1 MFSIVIPL
9 YNKELSIGN
18 TIQSVLNQTYQD
30 YEIIIVNDGS
40 TDNSLHVVEQI
51 NDSRIRIITKPN
63 GGVSSA
69 RNRGIKESKR
79 DWIAFLDGDDLWEKY
94 HLEEIKKMMQVYPN
108 EKVYVTSFE
117 YSNGSKLFRH
127 PRTTN
132 IFKIDNY
139 FKEAIKERL
148 IWTSIVVVHKS
159 CFNKTGVF
167 NEQLNRGEDLDLWT
181 RLARSFDIVKS
192 RKVTAIYR
200 IDAENRSNISFDLE
214 KSRVYNYNFLS
225 ATSQDEVIYYKKQIT
240 SSLKG
245 LLIKRDIKQ
254 FLKLIMKHS
263 KNISLLDIL
272 KS

>member
-1 MFSIVIPL
+1 MFSVVIPL

-18 TIQSVLNQTYQD
+18 TVQSVLNQTYQD
-30 YEIIIVNDGS
+30 YEIVIVNDGS
-40 TDNSLHVVEQI
+40 TDNSLQVVEKI
-51 NDSRIRIITKPN
+51 NDSRIRIINKPN

-79 DWIAFLDGDDLWEKY
+79 DWIAFLDGDDLWEKD
-94 HLEEIKKMMQVYPN
+94 HLEEIKKMMHVYPN

-167 NEQLNRGEDLDLWT
+167 NEQLNRGEDLDLWA
-181 RLARSFDIVKS
+181 RLACEYSFVKS
-192 RKVTAIYR
+192 NKITA
-200 IDAENRSNISFDLE
+200 
-214 KSRVYNYNFLS
+214 VYNLESENKLTIGKSNYNKSILS
-225 ATSQDEVIYYKKQIT
+225 IIDLRY
-240 SSLKG
+240 LKG
-245 LLIKRDIKQ
+245 EERKYFKNILYRRIISDIK
-254 FLKLIMKHS
+254 S
-263 KNISLLDIL
+263 LDIKEIML
-272 KS
+272 LLSKHNLQLFK

>member
-69 RNRGIKESKR
+69 RNRGIKEAKY
-79 DWIAFLDGDDLWEKY
+79 DWIAFLDGDDLWEKD
-94 HLEEIKKMMQVYPN
+94 HLEEITKMMQVYPN

-132 IFKIDNY
+132 I
-139 FKEAIKERL
+139 
-148 IWTSIVVVHKS
+148 
-159 CFNKTGVF
+159 
-167 NEQLNRGEDLDLWT
+167 
-181 RLARSFDIVKS
+181 
-192 RKVTAIYR
+192 
-200 IDAENRSNISFDLE
+200 
-214 KSRVYNYNFLS
+214 
-225 ATSQDEVIYYKKQIT
+225 
-240 SSLKG
+240 
-245 LLIKRDIKQ
+245 
-254 FLKLIMKHS
+254 
-263 KNISLLDIL
+263 
-272 KS
+272 